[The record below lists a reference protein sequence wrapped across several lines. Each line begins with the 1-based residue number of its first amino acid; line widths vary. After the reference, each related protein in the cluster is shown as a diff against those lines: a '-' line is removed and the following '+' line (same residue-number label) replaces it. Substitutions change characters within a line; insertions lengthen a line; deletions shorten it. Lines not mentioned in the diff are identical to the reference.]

1 MLKGNKLHDYL
12 KSEAAKEKALLA
24 EKNVSHIRGLVI
36 ILGTLTFLFMDKQ
49 YVKVNLA
56 YGLLLPIWIYGIW
69 IIVFKSYKK
78 YPILMAAWFTFI
90 TDTVFATLW
99 IYATGSFYSP
109 YYVML
114 YTSIIAVAFRFSI
127 RSTFAISTIYTICYF
142 LLMWFM
148 DHLYGNEIV
157 IIVRTGFIFIIGYF
171 SSLII
176 DETHE
181 QVKAKQV
188 ALSFKEELENQVEQ
202 RTEELEN
209 SLQQVNTL
217 LKEVHHRVKNNLQI
231 ISSLLNLQSNE
242 ESNPEI
248 KEVLLKS
255 KNRILS
261 IALIHQNLYGSKNLS
276 SIKAR
281 DFSEQLV
288 ANIKNSI
295 EQNASKI
302 TTNINVSKDLLF
314 NMDVMTP
321 LGLIINELLTNSYK
335 YAFSKNAEGSINISI
350 NSLGINQYVLEYS
363 DTGAG
368 LPENI
373 DFKNAET
380 LGLGLIKILSEQ
392 LNGTV
397 EYTRDPKSKFSIE
410 FYSSL

>member
-1 MLKGNKLHDYL
+1 
-12 KSEAAKEKALLA
+12 
-24 EKNVSHIRGLVI
+24 
-36 ILGTLTFLFMDKQ
+36 
-49 YVKVNLA
+49 
-56 YGLLLPIWIYGIW
+56 
-69 IIVFKSYKK
+69 
-78 YPILMAAWFTFI
+78 MAAWFTFVS
-90 TDTVFATLW
+90 DTIFATIW
-99 IYATGSFYSP
+99 IYATGGFYSP

-127 RSTFAISTIYTICYF
+127 KATFLISTFYILCYF
-142 LLMWFM
+142 FLMWFM
-148 DHLYGNEIV
+148 DQLIGNEVV
-157 IIVRTGFIFIIGYF
+157 IIIRTGFIFIIGYF

-176 DETHE
+176 EETHE

-188 ALSFKEELENQVEQ
+188 ALSFKVELEKQVEQ
-202 RTEELEN
+202 RTEELEH

-242 ESNPEI
+242 ENNPEV
-248 KEVLLKS
+248 KEALLKS

-281 DFSEQLV
+281 DFIEQLV
-288 ANIKNSI
+288 LNIKNSI

-335 YAFSKNAEGSINISI
+335 YAFSKNAEGDISISI
-350 NSLGINQYVLEYS
+350 NSVGENQFILEYS
-363 DTGAG
+363 DTGTG

-373 DFKNAET
+373 NFKNVET

-397 EYTRDPKSKFSIE
+397 EYSRDPKSKFSIE